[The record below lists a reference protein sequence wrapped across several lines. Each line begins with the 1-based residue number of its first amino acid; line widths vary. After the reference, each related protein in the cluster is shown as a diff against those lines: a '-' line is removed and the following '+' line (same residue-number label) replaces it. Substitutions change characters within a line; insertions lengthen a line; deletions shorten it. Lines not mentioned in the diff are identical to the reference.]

1 MARFDIRLSNH
12 AMQRMKQRG
21 WTLAQVKH
29 AIMHNDPRVV
39 TQMYAVVV
47 TVLPKSCT
55 GKKKK
60 APPPPP
66 KKKKALPP
74 PPKKK
79 KALPPPKKKKAL
91 PPPPKKKK
99 ALPPPP
105 KKKKALPPP
114 AKKKKALPPPPHTP
128 GADTLTEEELRNSY
142 VAQLL
147 SSIGKILQPYE
158 LVKHVPLEYGVAGL
172 H

>member
-55 GKKKK
+55 G
-60 APPPPP
+60 
-66 KKKKALPP
+66 
-74 PPKKK
+74 
-79 KALPPPKKKKAL
+79 
-91 PPPPKKKK
+91 KKKK